1 MHVNGGRVTWS
12 IGEGDWRI
20 KSYKRWD
27 GQGVREGWFV
37 GCGWGKVFFLY
48 VGATVHESDP
58 QLQATTAA
66 REMGSIQGERSL
78 VVVVV
83 VVVVVSGAHYSSR
96 DRKEVYR

>member
-1 MHVNGGRVTWS
+1 MMHVNGGRVTWS

-20 KSYKRWD
+20 KSYKRW

-66 REMGSIQGERSL
+66 REMGSIQGERNPRPQVITTLAETARRSI
-78 VVVVV
+78 
-83 VVVVVSGAHYSSR
+83 GDHQ
-96 DRKEVYR
+96 